1 MGDRKTVFKDDR
13 FFHKIN
19 FPPKKLKE
27 KERKK
32 KRGRRNILSQ
42 KEEQGGL
49 ELGRN
54 SGLPKPLFV
63 GFKS

>member
-1 MGDRKTVFKDDR
+1 MTD
-13 FFHKIN
+13 FFIKLTFHQ
-19 FPPKKLKE
+19 KKLNE